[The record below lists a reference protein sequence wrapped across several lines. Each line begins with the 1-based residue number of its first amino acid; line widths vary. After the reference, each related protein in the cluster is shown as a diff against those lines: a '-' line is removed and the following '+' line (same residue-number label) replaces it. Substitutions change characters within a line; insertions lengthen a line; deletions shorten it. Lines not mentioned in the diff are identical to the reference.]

1 MFRSEP
7 YFPCPRTEK
16 KIFARGCRIGTKRW
30 ETIYLLSV
38 TCKKIKFDLDITG
51 WKGKVKVVHDT
62 PPDWTLHLCSVSK
75 IAPIIFSQY
84 PLDCS
89 ILVTLSNALCDKHS
103 RKTCWVIHKAV
114 WLLREIKPATV
125 RMGQREWK
133 EEQREAVVV
142 LVVAE
147 GKGRGSETE
156 RRRERGIN

>member
-89 ILVTLSNALCDKHS
+89 IIVTLSNALCDKHS

-114 WLLREIKPATV
+114 WLLREVKPAMV

-133 EEQREAVVV
+133 EEQGESVVV